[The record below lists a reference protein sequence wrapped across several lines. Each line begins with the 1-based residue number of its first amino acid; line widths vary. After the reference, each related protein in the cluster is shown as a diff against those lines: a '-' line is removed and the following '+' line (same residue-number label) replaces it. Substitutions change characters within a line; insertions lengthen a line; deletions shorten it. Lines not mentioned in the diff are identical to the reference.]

1 MFPTYIYTT
10 SQRPDIVI
18 VSNNTRAV
26 IFVELTSPSEENI
39 QLIGILIRLRGRP
52 KKYEELI
59 EGCCANGW
67 KAHLFCVEV
76 GVRGFVADC
85 FFGAMR
91 KRGLKNSEVKEMKRK
106 FSNM

>member
-1 MFPTYIYTT
+1 
-10 SQRPDIVI
+10 
-18 VSNNTRAV
+18 
-26 IFVELTSPSEENI
+26 
-39 QLIGILIRLRGRP
+39 
-52 KKYEELI
+52 LI

-91 KRGLKNSEVKEMKRK
+91 KLGLKNSEVKEMKRK